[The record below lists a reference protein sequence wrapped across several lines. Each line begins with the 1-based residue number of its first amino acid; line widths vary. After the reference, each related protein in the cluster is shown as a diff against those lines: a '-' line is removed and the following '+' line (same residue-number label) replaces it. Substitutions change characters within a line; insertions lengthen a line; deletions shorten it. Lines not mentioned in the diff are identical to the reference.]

1 MAEML
6 ARDAWARKHG
16 WPLYSQPSRH
26 VAIRSG
32 AISEGDPLPS
42 ECEIAQI
49 SGLSRLA
56 SFSENVSK
64 ALERPHF
71 VPTPRELTAEAGM
84 EQR

>member
-1 MAEML
+1 ML
-6 ARDAWARKHG
+6 ARDAWARKQG

-26 VAIRSG
+26 IEVAIRSG

-49 SGLSRLA
+49 SGLSRLS
-56 SFSENVSK
+56 SFSEDASK

-71 VPTPRELTAEAGM
+71 VPTPRELTAGAGM